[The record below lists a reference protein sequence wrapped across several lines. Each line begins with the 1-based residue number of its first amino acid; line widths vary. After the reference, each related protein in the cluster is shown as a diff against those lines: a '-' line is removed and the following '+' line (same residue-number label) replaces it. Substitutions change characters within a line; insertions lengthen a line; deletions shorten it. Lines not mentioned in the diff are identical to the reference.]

1 YTQTLFRTALVVL
14 ILMGLSSPGKA
25 QDSSSPIQ
33 LTITD
38 ALLPAHCVPASDNS
52 QGLAFQLDSINS
64 QKGMPGSD
72 SQAWV
77 MLRIGRQAVQS
88 HKRKEP
94 VDEENKVCRIGCPCR
109 DDFGSRGGAG
119 WGD

>member
-1 YTQTLFRTALVVL
+1 VF
-14 ILMGLSSPGKA
+14 
-25 QDSSSPIQ
+25 
-33 LTITD
+33 
-38 ALLPAHCVPASDNS
+38 
-52 QGLAFQLDSINS
+52 FLDFPFYSHN
-64 QKGMPGSD
+64 GMTGSD

-94 VDEENKVCRIGCPCR
+94 VDEENKICGVGCPCR